1 MLDISLYSNDSF
13 FLAEISRGLSSQF
26 EGYARDSCRF
36 QEFSLAQ
43 TSLYE
48 STDDPPDLCIVDI
61 REDPEQAM
69 ALIRRLRRTAGTEI
83 MVVAGDPGY
92 AMAAYDADV
101 MSYLLA
107 PPDLRRAAEL
117 ILRRFAQK
125 FQPRSLQF
133 SFRTPTGT
141 LVLPAEHISYIEY
154 SDHRLLI
161 YTDAG
166 RRLTTC
172 TMRLSFGKAAAQLLD
187 DPRFVRTHASF
198 LVNIMHVTQ
207 FGQYAITM
215 DTGAVVPISHAK
227 KTEVARR
234 FNEFFKK

>member
-13 FLAEISRGLSSQF
+13 FLAEISRGLSAQF

-36 QEFSLAQ
+36 QSFSMAQ
-43 TSLYE
+43 TSLFE
-48 STDDPPDLCIVDI
+48 HTDAPPDLCIVDI
-61 REDPEQAM
+61 RDDPEQSM
-69 ALIRRLRRTAGTEI
+69 ELIRRLRRTAGTEI
-83 MVVAGDPGY
+83 IVVAKDGRY

-101 MSYLLA
+101 MSYLLD

-125 FQPRSLQF
+125 FQPKSMQF
-133 SFRTPTGT
+133 SFRTSGGT
-141 LVLPAEHISYIEY
+141 HVLPAEHISYIEY

-161 YTDAG
+161 YTDSG
-166 RRLTTC
+166 RRIATS
-172 TMRLSFGKAAAQLLD
+172 TMRLPFGKACAQLLD

-215 DTGAVVPISHAK
+215 DTGAMVPISHAK
-227 KTEVARR
+227 KAEVGRR

>member
-1 MLDISLYSNDSF
+1 MLDISVYSNDSF
-13 FLAEISRGLSSQF
+13 FLAEIARGLSAQF
-26 EGYARDSCRF
+26 EGYAKDSCRF
-36 QEFSLAQ
+36 HGFSMAQ

-48 STDDPPDLCIVDI
+48 NADDPPDLCIVDI
-61 REDPEQAM
+61 REDPEQSM

-83 MVVAGDPGY
+83 MVVAKDGSY
-92 AMAAYDADV
+92 AMDAYDADV
-101 MSYLLA
+101 MSYLLD

-125 FQPRSLQF
+125 FQPKSLQF
-133 SFRTPTGT
+133 SFRTATGT
-141 LVLPAEHISYIEY
+141 HVLPAEHISYIEY

-166 RRLTTC
+166 RRIATS
-172 TMRLSFGKAAAQLLD
+172 TMRLSFGKAATQLLS

-198 LVNIMHVTQ
+198 LVNIMHITR

-215 DTGAVVPISHAK
+215 DTGAMVPISHAK
-227 KTEVARR
+227 KAEVGRR